1 MTFCWSGAGTKEAG
15 CAGGSA
21 SEPFKSSC
29 RVKGQRKGRSSF
41 EAYVE
46 RCKRRKREERKE
58 ERKREKLEERLFLAD
73 FDASLDALAEEEI
86 SRRLVEDFR
95 EQYSLRASEEFYPIV
110 LRRPL
115 RSNLFKD
122 AALASLERF
131 LAEHD
136 KGVSNTGLPYKNI
149 WTRNFRLEE
158 EPPHHFWWKGKKYIE
173 SIKPYFEAYLEF
185 TERHVLVFEHKETG
199 VRKVLPYTT
208 RFHWWYK
215 RKVKEQLE
223 GIYFPYG
230 TLLTITTDLKR
241 YSDPISAVKELKR
254 RAREVLKFLRRE
266 LKYFHD
272 RWEGRRVRPLFVRWR
287 NVLKKVGKEERIKVL
302 CDYGWVAG
310 QVEEKREPFVSIFWT
325 KGGVYIPPKELR
337 YVCVLEFSFKEG
349 NGAPHLHI
357 LLDRIFLNCLGTGII
372 RWLIMYPHCK
382 EVKATPFWGMRA
394 RDYVMKY
401 VKKQLVVKS
410 GAFLDSACLYWIT
423 GACLFST
430 SKDLKKSLS
439 KDEPTNR
446 FLGVYPKVLRVY
458 PIEEHLELL
467 DDFEFLADVRAWDDW
482 IWSSCIR
489 KLKVG

>member
-1 MTFCWSGAGTKEAG
+1 
-15 CAGGSA
+15 
-21 SEPFKSSC
+21 
-29 RVKGQRKGRSSF
+29 
-41 EAYVE
+41 
-46 RCKRRKREERKE
+46 
-58 ERKREKLEERLFLAD
+58 
-73 FDASLDALAEEEI
+73 
-86 SRRLVEDFR
+86 
-95 EQYSLRASEEFYPIV
+95 
-110 LRRPL
+110 
-115 RSNLFKD
+115 
-122 AALASLERF
+122 
-131 LAEHD
+131 
-136 KGVSNTGLPYKNI
+136 
-149 WTRNFRLEE
+149 
-158 EPPHHFWWKGKKYIE
+158 
-173 SIKPYFEAYLEF
+173 
-185 TERHVLVFEHKETG
+185 VFEHKETG
-199 VRKVLPYTT
+199 ERKVLPYTT

-241 YSDPISAVKELKR
+241 YPDPISAVKELKR

-489 KLKVG
+489 KLKAG